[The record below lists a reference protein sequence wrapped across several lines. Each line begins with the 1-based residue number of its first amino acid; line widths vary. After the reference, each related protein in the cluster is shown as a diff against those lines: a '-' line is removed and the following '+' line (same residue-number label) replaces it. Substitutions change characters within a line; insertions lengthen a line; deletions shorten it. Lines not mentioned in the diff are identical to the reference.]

1 MNLQVTGV
9 VTKILPKAEGVSGS
23 GNQWA
28 KQEFILTTQEQYPK
42 TICFTL
48 FGQDKIDQF
57 ALNVNEQVTVSF
69 DIKSREYNGRWF
81 TDVNVWN
88 IARPGG
94 QQQQYQQQ
102 SPLAAQQQANNGQM
116 NQMQQASGGGPF
128 QQAANQGGGKKDD
141 GLPF

>member
-1 MNLQVTGV
+1 MSLQITGV
-9 VTKILPKAEGVSGS
+9 ITKILPKVEGVSGS

-42 TICFTL
+42 TVCFTL

-81 TDVNVWN
+81 TDINAWN

-116 NQMQQASGGGPF
+116 NQMQQASGGDPF